1 MGVGWLRSITEDLP
15 DSTLRE
21 TCESARTGL
30 MANAVAVQ
38 RFSEDVALD
47 FRFPSAEAAM
57 SESEGAVISE
67 LGALI
72 SAAANAQEAG
82 GRAPNARD
90 AVRALRPSQ
99 IREVANAGFGVPD
112 VLPFWFGESDQVTP
126 QFIRDAASRALADGA
141 TFYTHN
147 LGIAPL
153 REALADYVGKLHG
166 ATRPAEIA
174 VTSAGVNALML
185 ATQLVA
191 GAGDRV
197 VAVTPLWPN
206 LVEIPKILGAT
217 VETVALTYGPD
228 GWMLDLERLLAAL
241 TPGTRMLMINSP
253 NNPTGWVM
261 TREQQRAVLDRCRQL
276 GIWLVADEVYE
287 RLYYGDDAAVA
298 PSFLD
303 LATRDERVIA
313 VNSFSKAW
321 LMTGWRLGWI
331 VAPERLMED
340 LGKLVEYNTSCAP
353 SFVQMAGIV
362 AVKDGGQFTQELVAG
377 LRASRDYLVAAL
389 QRIPGIDVR
398 APAGSM
404 YLFFRLPGADR
415 SLELCKALVRESALG
430 LAPGS
435 AFGPEGEGFVRWCY
449 ACDTA
454 RLDAGVARL
463 RAFMEAHPVS

>member
-1 MGVGWLRSITEDLP
+1 
-15 DSTLRE
+15 
-21 TCESARTGL
+21 
-30 MANAVAVQ
+30 
-38 RFSEDVALD
+38 
-47 FRFPSAEAAM
+47 M

-67 LGALI
+67 LGALTGQI
-72 SAAANAQEAG
+72 SAEGASG
-82 GRAPNARD
+82 VRPPNARD

-112 VLPFWFGESDQVTP
+112 VLPFWFGESNQVTP
-126 QFIRDAASRALADGA
+126 QFIRDAASQALADGA

-153 REALADYVGKLHG
+153 RETLAGYVGRLHG
-166 ATRPAEIA
+166 ATRPSEIA

-185 ATQLVA
+185 AAQLVV

-217 VETVALTYGPD
+217 VETVSLSYGED
-228 GWMLDLERLLAAL
+228 GWVLDLDRLLAAL

-261 TREQQRAVLDRCRQL
+261 TREQQQAVLDRCREND
-276 GIWLVADEVYE
+276 IWLIADEVYE
-287 RLYYGDDAAVA
+287 RLYYGNDATVA

-331 VAPERLMED
+331 VAPERVMED

-353 SFVQMAGIV
+353 SFVQLAGIA
-362 AVKDGGQFTQELVAG
+362 AVRDGEQFTQSVVAG
-377 LRASRDYLVAAL
+377 LRTSRDYLVTAL
-389 QRIPGIDVR
+389 QSIPGVDVR
-398 APAGSM
+398 APLGSM
-404 YLFFRLPGADR
+404 YLFFKLPGADR
-415 SLELCKALVRESALG
+415 SLDLCKALVRESGLG

-435 AFGPEGEGFVRWCY
+435 AFGPEGEGYVRWCY
-449 ACDTA
+449 ACDTE

-463 RAFMEAHPVS
+463 RQFLETKTGQ